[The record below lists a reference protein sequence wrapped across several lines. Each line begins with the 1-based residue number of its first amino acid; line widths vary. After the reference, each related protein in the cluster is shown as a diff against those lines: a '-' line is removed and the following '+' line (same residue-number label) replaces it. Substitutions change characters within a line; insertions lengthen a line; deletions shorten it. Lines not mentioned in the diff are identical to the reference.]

1 MADSETDA
9 RRERLKKAREALG
22 TPAKPQGLRHPDV
35 EGDDPLGDGG
45 DASASQVRGGG
56 LRGRLGQGGGG
67 LRGGAGGGL
76 RGQGGLGGG
85 GLRGGGAGG
94 GLRGQ
99 GGLGGGGLRGGG
111 AGGGLRGQGGLGGG
125 GLRGRL
131 GQGGGG
137 LRGGGAGGGLR
148 GRFGQGGGAAAA
160 QQGGNG
166 ANSGGDPA
174 AQRAFLQERLEKL
187 QARLAEIDTEIED
200 ATIVEESPGPSRNT
214 D

>member
-94 GLRGQ
+94 GLRGRLGQ
-99 GGLGGGGLRGGG
+99 GGGGLRGGLRGGG
-111 AGGGLRGQGGLGGG
+111 AGGGLRGQGGLG
-125 GLRGRL
+125 
-131 GQGGGG
+131 
-137 LRGGGAGGGLR
+137 GGGLR